1 MISFTVAQLEGLL
14 AQFGWPFV
22 RILAFV
28 ATEAVLGNR
37 AVPFSIKVALAL
49 AVTVIVAPVLPAPPP
64 LAVVSPQGLLIL
76 AQQILIGVAMGFTTR
91 IVMAAAEMAGQV
103 AGLQMGLG
111 FAVFF
116 DPQGS
121 GQSPVV
127 AQFMGVLAVLVLL
140 ASNSH
145 YLMLTALVESF
156 RILPLSPEP
165 LAARGFLTLVA
176 WASQIFQVG
185 LMLSLP
191 VVGALLVANVG
202 IGILTRA
209 APQLNVFAVGF
220 PITLALG
227 FVMLYLSLPLLVPAI
242 EHLAQ
247 AGFAAMQRVLEGLG
261 SPP

>member
-1 MISFTVAQLEGLL
+1 MIALTVAQLEGLL
-14 AQFGWPFV
+14 AQFGLPFV

-37 AVPFSIKVALAL
+37 AVPFGIKVALAL
-49 AVTVIVAPVLPAPPP
+49 AITVVVVPVLPAPPP
-64 LAVVSPQGLLIL
+64 LPVASPQGLLIL
-76 AQQILIGVAMGFTTR
+76 AQQILVGVAMGFTTR
-91 IVMAAAEMAGQV
+91 IVIAAAEMAGQM

-116 DPQGS
+116 DPQNS
-121 GQSPVV
+121 GQTPIV
-127 AQFMGVLAVLVLL
+127 AQFMGVLTVLVML
-140 ASNSH
+140 AANAH
-145 YLMLTALVESF
+145 YVMLTALVESF

-165 LAARGFLTLVA
+165 LAARGFLALVA

-191 VVGALLVANVG
+191 VVGALLVTNVG

-220 PITLALG
+220 PITLGVG
-227 FVMLYLSLPLLVPAI
+227 FVMLYLALPLVVPVI
-242 EHLAQ
+242 DQLGQ
-247 AGFAAMQRVLEGLG
+247 AGLAAMLRVLEGLRAV
-261 SPP
+261 P

>member
-1 MISFTVAQLEGLL
+1 MIALTVAQLEGLL

-22 RILAFV
+22 RILAFI

-37 AVPFSIKVALAL
+37 AVPFGIKVALAL
-49 AVTVIVAPVLPAPPP
+49 AITLVVAPVLPAPPALP
-64 LAVVSPQGLLIL
+64 VVSPQGLLIL
-76 AQQILIGVAMGFTTR
+76 AQQILVGVAMGFTTR
-91 IVMAAAEMAGQV
+91 IVIAAAEMAGQM

-121 GQSPVV
+121 GQTPIV
-127 AQFMGVLAVLVLL
+127 AQFMGVLTVLVLL
-140 ASNSH
+140 ASNGH
-145 YLMLTALVESF
+145 YVMLTALVESF

-176 WASQIFQVG
+176 WGAQIFQVG

-191 VVGALLVANVG
+191 VVAALLVANVG

-220 PITLALG
+220 PITLGVG
-227 FVMLYLSLPLLVPAI
+227 FLMLYLSLPLVVPVI
-242 EHLAQ
+242 DQLAQ
-247 AGFAAMQRVLEGLG
+247 AGHAVMLRVIEGLAG
-261 SPP
+261 TP